1 MRLSTV
7 AAALFTATTLVSAQP
22 QIDQVFEPEV
32 GNYERELTVVQA
44 LKLEERSAIGDVVD
58 DLLNSIN
65 FSKIVSSIDF
75 ESISGWANNLLTE
88 NDNVKY
94 LDDILIGLKDTGLL
108 PEAVV
113 FLVTNNFTRN
123 IVGEVVVDALPLVLE
138 LNITPVLVALDRSGL
153 LYGII
158 SGVIEDPDTLPSI
171 VDIAKKFLATGTVT
185 WSEVWNILE
194 AAIGK
199 LFGSS
204 SSSKTTAPAAAVVP
218 SATTKAAVTK
228 ATTAATQATANV
240 GTVSGLDVVAS
251 LATVIYPNGAPS
263 AAASVNTAATVSSGT
278 NDATISYLESIYGG
292 SGSSAKREYIKNA
305 RRQFYEKANTLVN
318 HPRDNVYEVLA
329 RRDNVE
335 DLLTTVFASVQ
346 RSGLVTELVHQLLTD
361 DRFQDVVVLLLEGV
375 FNNLADTIT
384 NLDVGQTIETLK
396 PLVDSLYNSGVLGNL
411 LEEALSD
418 SNLKTALFNDVKDV
432 LAAVFGGL
440 FGGSSTTSPVAVA
453 PVSSASPATGSGTTA
468 AGTTAA
474 GTTAAQTTAKP
485 VTTGT
490 GITSTSAFLAQIDSL
505 INDVA
510 TTLQTSTTGV
520 VNADVIKAVSSN
532 DTVKTN
538 VTTTST
544 ATGSSGAQG
553 LVASSGS
560 KVWSAILGAGMVSFM
575 LI

>member
-1 MRLSTV
+1 M
-7 AAALFTATTLVSAQP
+7 
-22 QIDQVFEPEV
+22 
-32 GNYERELTVVQA
+32 Y
-44 LKLEERSAIGDVVD
+44 
-58 DLLNSIN
+58 
-65 FSKIVSSIDF
+65 
-75 ESISGWANNLLTE
+75 
-88 NDNVKY
+88 
-94 LDDILIGLKDTGLL
+94 
-108 PEAVV
+108 
-113 FLVTNNFTRN
+113 
-123 IVGEVVVDALPLVLE
+123 
-138 LNITPVLVALDRSGL
+138 
-153 LYGII
+153 
-158 SGVIEDPDTLPSI
+158 
-171 VDIAKKFLATGTVT
+171 
-185 WSEVWNILE
+185 
-194 AAIGK
+194 
-199 LFGSS
+199 
-204 SSSKTTAPAAAVVP
+204 
-218 SATTKAAVTK
+218 
-228 ATTAATQATANV
+228 
-240 GTVSGLDVVAS
+240 
-251 LATVIYPNGAPS
+251 
-263 AAASVNTAATVSSGT
+263 
-278 NDATISYLESIYGG
+278 
-292 SGSSAKREYIKNA
+292 KR
-305 RRQFYEKANTLVN
+305 Q
-318 HPRDNVYEVLA
+318 
-329 RRDNVE
+329 
-335 DLLTTVFASVQ
+335 
-346 RSGLVTELVHQLLTD
+346 
-361 DRFQDVVVLLLEGV
+361 GV

-453 PVSSASPATGSGTTA
+453 PVSSALPATGSGTTA